1 MCVQLRSLVRSSSP
15 HGHPCPVL
23 HEGGDSHMSS
33 EDDQSKDFP
42 CLVRVTDGNE
52 RKFSTVVG
60 AVYIISVIPVI
71 QRSTHPQVQPA
82 ELEKFHAAYGN
93 MLKSSMTTLRKRDKK
108 REKQRAEDAARKK
121 RRLQEDIAIEGSKRG
136 AGRRKR
142 QRKVKAALKLEE
154 AKKRA
159 QEREE
164 AKARTKSS

>member
-1 MCVQLRSLVRSSSP
+1 MQLVDNETFLTKVSTLFQSTTSSGSIWLT
-15 HGHPCPVL
+15 HKRLL
-23 HEGGDSHMSS
+23 HEGGDSHISS
-33 EDDQSKDFP
+33 EVDRVKEFP

-52 RKFSTVVG
+52 TKFSTV
-60 AVYIISVIPVI
+60 
-71 QRSTHPQVQPA
+71 VQPA

-93 MLKSSMTTLRKRDKK
+93 ILKSSMTTLRKRDKK

-121 RRLQEDIAIEGSKRG
+121 RRLQEDIAIEGPKRG

-142 QRKVKAALKLEE
+142 QRKVKAALQLEE